1 MRVFAAAP
9 PARAA
14 ACCHASAAST
24 EANLSLSHLPC
35 MPAANGTASKRGS
48 LGGTMVKTKL
58 NRQQITGF
66 WAAWAGWML
75 DGMDSFIYALVLA
88 PAMRELLPKSGF
100 AAAPADVAY
109 AGSLLFGLFLVGWGL
124 SFIWGPV
131 ADRFGRTRTLA
142 ATVLIYSVFTGA
154 AALAGNIWE
163 LAAFR
168 FLAGIGIGGEW
179 AMAGTYV
186 AEAWPEDR
194 RRQGAGYLQTGY
206 YAGFFVAAVLNYT
219 VGAHFGWRAMFL
231 CGLAPVV
238 VSLVTLLQV
247 KEPDRW
253 EQAHDAVAPRQSPL
267 AQILSG
273 VLARRTW
280 VNTALVAVAIIGLWA
295 GAVYEPTA
303 VIQLAKRA
311 GMQMPEAQRMASY
324 ATALLSVGTILGCL
338 ALPGI
343 ADRIGRRWTMAIFFA
358 GMAATIAA
366 GFGWAFYLP
375 AAQALPVFLAV
386 LFVLGFFGG
395 NFALFSLW
403 LPEQYGTNVRATAF
417 AFCTSIGR
425 FVGAGVNF
433 ALAWGVQRMGT
444 LGTPVALTALA
455 FAIGILLV
463 PLAVETRGEVLPN

>member
-1 MRVFAAAP
+1 
-9 PARAA
+9 
-14 ACCHASAAST
+14 
-24 EANLSLSHLPC
+24 
-35 MPAANGTASKRGS
+35 MP
-48 LGGTMVKTKL
+48 KTPL
-58 NRQQITGF
+58 NRQQVTGF

-100 AAAPADVAY
+100 SAAPAEVAY

-124 SFIWGPV
+124 SFIWGPI

-142 ATVLIYSVFTGA
+142 GTVLIYSVFTGA
-154 AALAGNIWE
+154 AALAGNVWE

-186 AEAWPEDR
+186 AEAWPENR

-247 KEPDRW
+247 KEPARW
-253 EQAHDAVAPRQSPL
+253 QQAHTAAAPRQKSPL

-273 VLARRTW
+273 TLAHRTW
-280 VNTALVAVAIIGLWA
+280 VNTALVAVAIVGLWA

-303 VIQLAKRA
+303 VIKLATA
-311 GMQMPEAQRMASY
+311 GGAKLPDAQRMASY
-324 ATALLSVGTILGCL
+324 ATGLLSIGTILGCL
-338 ALPGI
+338 VLPGI
-343 ADRIGRRWTMAIFFA
+343 AERIGRRWTMAIFFA
-358 GMAATIAA
+358 GMAITIYAS
-366 GFGWAFYLP
+366 FGWAYYLP
-375 AAQALPVFLAV
+375 PAQALPIFMAV
-386 LFVLGFFGG
+386 LFFLGFFGG

-403 LPEQYGTNVRATAF
+403 LPEQYATSVRATAF

-425 FVGAGVNF
+425 FAGAGVNF
-433 ALAWGVQRMGT
+433 GLAWGVQTMGT

-455 FAIGILLV
+455 FALGILVV
-463 PLAVETRGEVLPN
+463 PLAVETRGETLPG